1 MKMKKEVVPATEKTY
16 WVAEDGRMF
25 NTEEE
30 CFAYEKSS
38 DIRAVMVERCF
49 YIANSYESETE
60 YWFIMGKEAT
70 PTYLISFLEYSLRI
84 YISSWQKKILAKACL
99 EQKKE
104 KKDQKYYLIGLKI
117 DDNGD
122 NNTFEVLTID
132 SAEEETKDAIDNYS
146 QILKEYA
153 TLKERLAVFPESI

>member
-1 MKMKKEVVPATEKTY
+1 MKMQKEVVPATEKTY

-49 YIANSYESETE
+49 YITNSYESETE

-84 YISSWQKKILAKACL
+84 YISSWQKKTLAKACL
-99 EQKKE
+99 EQKKGQE
-104 KKDQKYYLIGLKI
+104 YYLIGLKI
-117 DDNGD
+117 DEHGD
-122 NNTFEVLTID
+122 NTSFEILTIEE
-132 SAEEETKDAIDNYS
+132 AEETTKDAIDNYN

-153 TLKERLAVFPESI
+153 ALKEKLAVFPESI

>member
-1 MKMKKEVVPATEKTY
+1 MKIEKVVIPAQEKTY

-38 DIRAVMVERCF
+38 GIRAVMVERCF
-49 YIANSYESETE
+49 YITNSYESETE

-84 YISSWQKKILAKACL
+84 YISSWQKKTLAKACL

-104 KKDQKYYLIGLKI
+104 QEYYLIGLKI
-117 DDNGD
+117 DEHGD
-122 NNTFEVLTID
+122 NTSFEILTIEE
-132 SAEEETKDAIDNYS
+132 AEETAKDAIDNYN

-153 TLKERLAVFPESI
+153 TLRERLAVFPESI

>member
-1 MKMKKEVVPATEKTY
+1 MKMQKEVVPATEKTY

-38 DIRAVMVERCF
+38 DIRAVMVQRCF
-49 YIANSYESETE
+49 YISNSYESETE
-60 YWFIMGKEAT
+60 YWFIMGEEAT

-84 YISSWQKKILAKACL
+84 YISSWQKKTLAKACL
-99 EQKKE
+99 EQ

-117 DDNGD
+117 DDSGD
-122 NNTFEVLTID
+122 NASFEILTID
-132 SAEEETKDAIDNYS
+132 SAEEETKDAIGNYS
-146 QILKEYA
+146 QILKEYSA
-153 TLKERLAVFPESI
+153 LRERLAVFLESI